1 MANSKPERDASPEEV
16 AEAIETQ
23 IAGLDP
29 QRAEALEGLQKLRA
43 ARGIGYVREQ
53 KRLALKY
60 GADSPRVAELAEK
73 ARFNKD
79 LSRDLAFEITRA
91 KTDTPVVDENGYVLH
106 GFVLD
111 RQGQPIPRLTVAV
124 YDTKGTWIR
133 VLGHGCTDEHGY
145 FILRYS
151 GGEADL
157 KERDAMVITPSAA
170 AAQPRPSARIYVLDA
185 KGTTLHI
192 EEEPLEPQL
201 GEIDFRVI
209 ILGDE
214 SEHRGLPPESRPN
227 EPPPKLKS
235 TDTGRGGPKTKLVK
249 ERPQSEHQRT
259 TLRRRPK

>member
-1 MANSKPERDASPEEV
+1 MADSRPERDVSPEE
-16 AEAIETQ
+16 ASEAIETQ

-91 KTDTPVVDENGYVLH
+91 KTETPVVDENGYVLH

-124 YDTKGTWIR
+124 YDAKGNWIR
-133 VLGHGCTDEHGY
+133 VLGHGYTDEHGY

-151 GGEADL
+151 GGPADL
-157 KERDAMVITPSAA
+157 KERDAINLITPSAA
-170 AAQPRPSARIYVLDA
+170 AAQPRLIARIYVLDA
-185 KGTTLHI
+185 KGVTLHI
-192 EEEPLEPQL
+192 EKEPLEPQL
-201 GEIDFRVI
+201 GEIDFCVI
-209 ILGDE
+209 ILDDE
-214 SEHRGLPPESRPN
+214 SAPCGPSPRTRPSEPRPKPSRPTKR
-227 EPPPKLKS
+227 PLA
-235 TDTGRGGPKTKLVK
+235 RGAAAT
-249 ERPQSEHQRT
+249 RR
-259 TLRRRPK
+259 RRRP